1 MDKWRMV
8 ERTFMGISFISAT
21 ISFLLNLHEGFT
33 SYSWQLCVMMW
44 VSISYLKQK
53 MIEDHEDNKK

>member
-1 MDKWRMV
+1 MV
-8 ERTFMGISFISAT
+8 ERIFMGISFISAT

-33 SYSWQLCVMMW
+33 SYSWQLCVMIW

-53 MIEDHEDNKK
+53 MIEDHENDNK

>member
-1 MDKWRMV
+1 MV